1 MTIITIRIEE
11 SYYNEILKLVKS
23 GEFKSISEV
32 VRQAIIEFLKRRR
45 YPWRDRREL
54 REYLKT
60 KKKKFKPSGE
70 IIEEIRGEE
79 SI

>member
-1 MTIITIRIEE
+1 MTIITVRIEE

-45 YPWRDRREL
+45 YPWKNRKEL
-54 REYLKT
+54 REYLKS
-60 KKKKFKPSGE
+60 KKRRFKPSGE
-70 IIEEIRGEE
+70 IIEEVRREE